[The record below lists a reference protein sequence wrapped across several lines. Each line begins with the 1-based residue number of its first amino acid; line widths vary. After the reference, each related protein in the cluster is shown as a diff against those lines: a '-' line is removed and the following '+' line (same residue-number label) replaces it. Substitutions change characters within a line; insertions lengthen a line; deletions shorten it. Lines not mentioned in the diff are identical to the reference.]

1 MNDPAGWAGNLL
13 VMVNTSPL
21 GCVAQ
26 LGEVKVNPLSVPA
39 SRGKA
44 WKVQSRVIDLK
55 NAYFMGL

>member
-44 WKVQSRVIDLK
+44 WSKLK
-55 NAYFMGL
+55 ASTEIILLD